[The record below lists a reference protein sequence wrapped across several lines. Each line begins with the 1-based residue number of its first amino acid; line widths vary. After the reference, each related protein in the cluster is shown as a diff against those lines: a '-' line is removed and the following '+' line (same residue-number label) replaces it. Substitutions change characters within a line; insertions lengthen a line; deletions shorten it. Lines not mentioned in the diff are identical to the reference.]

1 MIEVWKRVVGFPN
14 YQVSNLGNIIGP
26 RGPMKPILQD
36 SGYYH
41 VGLINN
47 GRQSFR
53 ILSRLV
59 CEAFHG
65 SPPFDNAKAL
75 HKDDNKD
82 NNTENNLYWGTHQ
95 QNMDDGKR
103 NKRFDPLKARTCKIN
118 WEIVREIRRVVKDQ
132 NLPYPKAAQMF
143 GISKAT
149 ICSIINNKSWR
160 E

>member
-14 YQVSNLGNIIGP
+14 YQVSNLGNVIGP
-26 RGPMKPILQD
+26 RGPMKPVLQD

-75 HKDDNKD
+75 HKGDRVKYSQ
-82 NNTENNLYWGTHQ
+82 E
-95 QNMDDGKR
+95 
-103 NKRFDPLKARTCKIN
+103 AR
-118 WEIVREIRRVVKDQ
+118 RR
-132 NLPYPKAAQMF
+132 
-143 GISKAT
+143 GIYYKKNPDRLAT
-149 ICSIINNKSWR
+149 IIGGSKHPDCVRVWWDDTKPTSTVTINKLFLEVVS
-160 E
+160 EHSGI